1 MVLTHIFHL
10 SDLHIR
16 NGDNTYSRYEEYKE
30 VFKNTI
36 VSIKKQIEVLEL
48 PFDDFIIVITGDIFH
63 NKSVIG
69 NYGLIMY
76 RKFIQALSEVGRT
89 YIISGNHDYDQSD
102 INKPSLVYSTTFA
115 IPNVFVLNTTT
126 SFIIDDIGIS
136 FVSIDETLDNYRNS
150 GRLQDLPPFPS
161 ISGNVRYKLALFHGS
176 FAAAKLYNGKTV
188 EDTFNP
194 YPLEWVS
201 DFDYVLLGDIHK
213 RQVFSYKNKTICG
226 YAGSLIQQNFGEDI
240 VNHGYLIWDLYNKDI
255 KKINVYNDK
264 GFINIR
270 ESNEHSDNSD
280 NRDNSDNKDIMIRIN
295 GKYEKRLEDYIR
307 DNIDI
312 IPKNLDIK
320 RFSDINIF
328 NLKSI
333 LEKYNI
339 KYVIT
344 EKIDNF
350 NNFAHNQSRNI
361 SCTSDT
367 IDTDIYSSCNEEII
381 NNDVLINY
389 FKPLLKPENLSLLN
403 KIIKNKELLL
413 IDVENYPEEL
423 REECL
428 KINKELMAVINTCNI
443 TDDTTITPKSL
454 YKIRYLEWEGL
465 LCYENKNWLNM
476 TDLDSKIFM
485 VKGQNG
491 TGKSAIYDILL
502 LAIWGENTKKSPLT
516 SGVVNHNKSK
526 GYTIID
532 IDVFRDSGLPADGL
546 PAGAKDTYRIV
557 RNYTR
562 KNTGNKLLISN
573 TVIYKKLSSGTGGA
587 NGACGTGGECEA
599 IEIIKKDTACNNEIT
614 RLFGNMEDFLATSM
628 ITQNI
633 DCDILKMDFKSTLE
647 LIDKSFNIEY
657 IYNLYNVF
665 NKTINK
671 YKGLHKYIESKKDVY
686 EKLLLTS
693 NYTENHGEEIEQ
705 MREDL
710 ELLKNANSALLKEY
724 NNKNSILSNRNIE
737 LSTDACY
744 KYEGL
749 KSKINLEKL
758 VSQDMYD
765 IKVKRLAELEFILK
779 GKDIIELSK
788 ASRGAYCDNEDI
800 EDIEEIAKPCDIS
813 IINNER
819 KYLSEYFDIF
829 DDNNSKYNTCD
840 ENEVIE
846 SLENLK
852 NEYDSLEI
860 LAKSLIAEKPNKA
873 TKIDKPIKARKE
885 CLNNIKQLYG
895 SLEYMDEIIENI
907 GNFNINIHIKPGVIE
922 DLSLESYK
930 KCLEDRENLKNKIDD
945 YNNRL
950 KNNEALFDKCFKEQ
964 ENIQIVSAP
973 AREEINCENADEV
986 MGEIEKID
994 YSYIV
999 RFLKENEESVE
1010 EYNDIMRELREAE
1023 EDRLKYANELMLF
1036 ENNEEYHFN
1045 PSCEYC
1051 CKRSW
1056 VGRIKEL
1063 RIIIDR
1069 YDADIDKIKNKLDI
1083 NVNYEELIDKME
1095 TYKNTKERYATL
1107 QEWCEYFKYKEK
1119 RDKLTEKLNKL
1130 IENKK
1135 KYNRIISEG
1144 TKELENINKYVGSY
1158 YKKARELREH
1168 LANIVNYEKY
1178 RVWETKYSEN
1188 TSRMNEIDRNMKE
1201 YADIANYNKNIKPRI
1216 IAYRSLIDSYDKWK
1230 RYNDYINVIHSR
1242 EYLEIKEI
1250 QENYRNNE
1258 IYKSYSEVKP
1268 IIERVLELKEIINDS
1283 EKTII
1288 KQRDYITEKAAIF
1301 NYNSA
1306 NIKSLNELRD
1316 ILENINNM
1324 LTILDTII
1332 INFQDFRINL
1342 YDNVVLK
1349 KLLCNTNK
1357 MLKNICHSITKPF
1370 ELDYI
1375 TNVSRDMIHINWLIK
1390 NVNIGGSGGGGGS
1403 SGGDNNKQI
1412 ISINQASGFQQFVI
1426 SLALR
1431 LCLFGNNKAICKQL
1445 YIDEGFVS
1453 FDKYNL
1459 SIVPN
1464 FLKSLLAYFDTIVIV
1479 SHIDLIQDS
1488 IDDSECIAEINYNN
1502 KTSVSTLTY
1511 KTPVDIECSGTG
1523 KKKTITRR
1531 K

>member
-36 VSIKKQIEVLEL
+36 ASIKKQIEVLEL
-48 PFDDFIIVITGDIFH
+48 FFDNFIIVITGDIFH

-76 RKFIQALSEVGRT
+76 RKFIQALSDVGRT

-150 GRLQDLPPFPS
+150 GRLQDLPPFPT

-255 KKINVYNDK
+255 KKVNVYNDK

-270 ESNEHSDNSD
+270 ENDDSAANTA
-280 NRDNSDNKDIMIRIN
+280 NKDIMIRIN
-295 GKYEKRLEDYIR
+295 GKYERRLEDYIR

-320 RFSDINIF
+320 RFSNINIF

-344 EKIDNF
+344 EKIDNL
-350 NNFAHNQSRNI
+350 NNFAHNQSHNI
-361 SCTSDT
+361 SCTK
-367 IDTDIYSSCNEEII
+367 DTDISSSCYEEII
-381 NNDVLINY
+381 NNDALINY
-389 FKPLLKPENLSLLN
+389 FKPLLTSENLLLLN
-403 KIIKNKELLL
+403 NIIKNKELLL
-413 IDVENYPEEL
+413 IDVDNYPEEL

-502 LAIWGENTKKSPLT
+502 LAIWGENTKKNPLT

-532 IDVFRDSGLPADGL
+532 IDILRDSKSDASYASDSIEVI
-546 PAGAKDTYRIV
+546 DTYRIV

-562 KNTGNKLLISN
+562 KNAGNKLLVSN
-573 TVIYKKLSSGTGGA
+573 TIIYKKIAHTGKV
-587 NGACGTGGECEA
+587 
-599 IEIIKKDTACNNEIT
+599 EIIKKDTACNNEIAI
-614 RLFGNMEDFLATSM
+614 LFGSIEDFLATSM

-671 YKGLHKYIESKKDVY
+671 YKGLQKYIESKKDVY

-693 NYTENHGEEIEQ
+693 NYTENHEEEIEQ
-705 MREDL
+705 MKKDL
-710 ELLKNANSALLKEY
+710 EILKNSNSAFVEEY

-737 LSTDACY
+737 LSTNACY
-744 KYEGL
+744 KYEAL
-749 KSKINLEKL
+749 KNKINLEKL
-758 VSQDMYD
+758 VSQDIYY

-779 GKDIIELSK
+779 GKNIIELSK
-788 ASRGAYCDNEDI
+788 VSLEAYCDNKEII
-800 EDIEEIAKPCDIS
+800 EITKPCDIS
-813 IINNER
+813 IINNEH
-819 KYLSEYFDIF
+819 KYLNEYFDIF
-829 DDNNSKYNTCD
+829 DDNNSKYNTND
-840 ENEVIE
+840 ENDVIE
-846 SLENLK
+846 CLENLK
-852 NEYDSLEI
+852 NEYDDLEI

-885 CLNNIKQLYG
+885 CLNNIKKIFG
-895 SLEYMDEIIENI
+895 SLEYMDEIIETTGCLNLNI
-907 GNFNINIHIKPGVIE
+907 KSGAIE
-922 DLSLESYK
+922 DLSLECYN
-930 KCLEDRENLKNKIDD
+930 KCLEDKENIKNKVDD

-964 ENIQIVSAP
+964 ENIQNVSMPP
-973 AREEINCENADEV
+973 ASCEINCENADKV

-994 YSYIV
+994 YNYIDG
-999 RFLKENEESVE
+999 FLKENEESVE
-1010 EYNDIMRELREAE
+1010 KYKDIMKELRETE
-1023 EDRLKYANELMLF
+1023 EDRLKYAEELRLF

-1056 VGRIKEL
+1056 VSRIKEL

-1069 YDADIDKIKNKLDI
+1069 YDNDINKIKNKLNI

-1095 TYKNTKERYATL
+1095 TYKNMKDRYDIL

-1119 RDKLTEKLNKL
+1119 RDKLNEKLNKL

-1144 TKELENINKYVGSY
+1144 TKELENINKYVWSY
-1158 YKKARELREH
+1158 YKKAKELREH
-1168 LANIVNYEKY
+1168 LDNIINYEKY
-1178 RVWETKYSEN
+1178 RAWEIKYIEN
-1188 TSRMNEIDRNMKE
+1188 TNRMNDIDRNMKE

-1216 IAYRSLIDSYDKWK
+1216 IAYRSLVDSYNKWK
-1230 RYNDYINVIHSR
+1230 LYNDYINVIHSR

-1250 QENYRNNE
+1250 QENYINNE

-1316 ILENINNM
+1316 ILEKINNM

-1349 KLLCNTNK
+1349 KLLRNTNK

-1390 NVNIGGSGGGGGS
+1390 NVNIGCGGSGGGGGGGGG
-1403 SGGDNNKQI
+1403 GGDNNKQI

-1511 KTPVDIECSGTG
+1511 KTPVDIEYTGAG

>member
-36 VSIKKQIEVLEL
+36 ASIKKQIEVLEL
-48 PFDDFIIVITGDIFH
+48 FFDNFIIVITGDIFH

-76 RKFIQALSEVGRT
+76 RKFIQALSDVGRT

-150 GRLQDLPPFPS
+150 GRLQDLPPFPT

-255 KKINVYNDK
+255 KKVNVYNDK

-270 ESNEHSDNSD
+270 ENDDSAASAANTA
-280 NRDNSDNKDIMIRIN
+280 NKDIMIRIN
-295 GKYEKRLEDYIR
+295 GKYERRLEDYIR

-320 RFSDINIF
+320 RFSNINIF

-344 EKIDNF
+344 EKIDNL
-350 NNFAHNQSRNI
+350 NNFAHNQSHNI
-361 SCTSDT
+361 SCTK
-367 IDTDIYSSCNEEII
+367 DTDISSSCYEEII
-381 NNDVLINY
+381 NNDALINY
-389 FKPLLKPENLSLLN
+389 FKPLLTSENLLLLN
-403 KIIKNKELLL
+403 NIIKNKELLL
-413 IDVENYPEEL
+413 IDVDNYPEEL

-428 KINKELMAVINTCNI
+428 KINKELIAVINTCNI
-443 TDDTTITPKSL
+443 TDDTAITPKSL

-532 IDVFRDSGLPADGL
+532 IDILRDSKSDASD
-546 PAGAKDTYRIV
+546 ASDAIEVIDTYRIV

-562 KNTGNKLLISN
+562 KNAGNKLLVSN
-573 TVIYKKLSSGTGGA
+573 TIIYKKIAHTGKV
-587 NGACGTGGECEA
+587 
-599 IEIIKKDTACNNEIT
+599 EIIKKDTACNNEIAI
-614 RLFGNMEDFLATSM
+614 LFGSIEDFLATSM

-671 YKGLHKYIESKKDVY
+671 YKGLQKYIESKKDVY

-693 NYTENHGEEIEQ
+693 NYTENHEEKIEQ
-705 MREDL
+705 MKKDL
-710 ELLKNANSALLKEY
+710 EILKNSNSAFVEEY
-724 NNKNSILSNRNIE
+724 NYKNSILSNRNIE
-737 LSTDACY
+737 LSTNACY
-744 KYEGL
+744 KYEAL
-749 KSKINLEKL
+749 KNKINLEKL
-758 VSQDMYD
+758 VSQDIYD

-779 GKDIIELSK
+779 GKNIIELSK
-788 ASRGAYCDNEDI
+788 VSLEAYCDNKEII
-800 EDIEEIAKPCDIS
+800 EITKPCDIS
-813 IINNER
+813 IINNEH
-819 KYLSEYFDIF
+819 KYLNEYFDIF
-829 DDNNSKYNTCD
+829 DDNNSKYNTND
-840 ENEVIE
+840 ENDVIE
-846 SLENLK
+846 CLENLK
-852 NEYDSLEI
+852 NEYDDLEI

-885 CLNNIKQLYG
+885 CLNNIKKIFG
-895 SLEYMDEIIENI
+895 SLEYMDEIIETTGCLNLNI
-907 GNFNINIHIKPGVIE
+907 KSGAIE
-922 DLSLESYK
+922 DLSLECYN
-930 KCLEDRENLKNKIDD
+930 KCLEDKENIKNKVDD

-964 ENIQIVSAP
+964 ENIQNVSMPP
-973 AREEINCENADEV
+973 AMPATPAMSAMSAMPAMPATPASCEINCENADKV

-994 YSYIV
+994 YNYIDG
-999 RFLKENEESVE
+999 FLKENEESVE
-1010 EYNDIMRELREAE
+1010 KYKDIMKELRETE
-1023 EDRLKYANELMLF
+1023 EDRLKYAEELRLF

-1056 VGRIKEL
+1056 VSRIKEL

-1069 YDADIDKIKNKLDI
+1069 YDNDINKIKNKLNI

-1095 TYKNTKERYATL
+1095 TYKNMKDRYDIL

-1119 RDKLTEKLNKL
+1119 RDKLNEKLNKL

-1144 TKELENINKYVGSY
+1144 TKELENINKYVWSY
-1158 YKKARELREH
+1158 YKKAKELREH
-1168 LANIVNYEKY
+1168 LDNIINYEKY
-1178 RVWETKYSEN
+1178 RAWEIKYIEN
-1188 TSRMNEIDRNMKE
+1188 TNRMNDIDRNMKE

-1216 IAYRSLIDSYDKWK
+1216 IAYRSLVDSYNKWK
-1230 RYNDYINVIHSR
+1230 LYNDYINVIHSR

-1250 QENYRNNE
+1250 QENYINNE

-1288 KQRDYITEKAAIF
+1288 KQRDYITEKTAIF

-1324 LTILDTII
+1324 LTVLDTII

-1349 KLLCNTNK
+1349 KLLHNTNK

-1390 NVNIGGSGGGGGS
+1390 NVNIVGGGGS
-1403 SGGDNNKQI
+1403 VGDNNKQI

-1488 IDDSECIAEINYNN
+1488 IDDCDCIAEINYNN

-1511 KTPVDIECSGTG
+1511 KTPVDIEYSVVG
-1523 KKKTITRR
+1523 KRKTITRR

>member
-36 VSIKKQIEVLEL
+36 ASIKKQIEVLEL
-48 PFDDFIIVITGDIFH
+48 FFDNFIIVITGDIFH

-76 RKFIQALSEVGRT
+76 RKFIQALSDVGRT

-150 GRLQDLPPFPS
+150 GRLQDLPPFPT

-255 KKINVYNDK
+255 KKVNVYNDK

-270 ESNEHSDNSD
+270 ENDDSAANTA
-280 NRDNSDNKDIMIRIN
+280 NKDIMIRIN
-295 GKYEKRLEDYIR
+295 GKYERRLEDYIR

-320 RFSDINIF
+320 RFSNINIF

-344 EKIDNF
+344 EKIDNL
-350 NNFAHNQSRNI
+350 NNFAHNQSHNI
-361 SCTSDT
+361 SCTK
-367 IDTDIYSSCNEEII
+367 DTDISSSCYEEII
-381 NNDVLINY
+381 NNDALINY
-389 FKPLLKPENLSLLN
+389 FKPLLTSENLLLLN
-403 KIIKNKELLL
+403 NIIKNKELLL
-413 IDVENYPEEL
+413 IDVDNYPEEL

-428 KINKELMAVINTCNI
+428 KINKELIAVINTCNI
-443 TDDTTITPKSL
+443 TDDTAITPKSL

-532 IDVFRDSGLPADGL
+532 IDILRDSKSDASD
-546 PAGAKDTYRIV
+546 ASDAIEVIDTYRIV

-562 KNTGNKLLISN
+562 KNAGNKLLVSN
-573 TVIYKKLSSGTGGA
+573 TIIYKKIAHTGKV
-587 NGACGTGGECEA
+587 
-599 IEIIKKDTACNNEIT
+599 EIIKKDTACNNEIAI
-614 RLFGNMEDFLATSM
+614 LFGSIEDFLATSM

-671 YKGLHKYIESKKDVY
+671 YKGLQKYIESKRDVY

-693 NYTENHGEEIEQ
+693 NYTENHEEEIEQ
-705 MREDL
+705 MKKDL
-710 ELLKNANSALLKEY
+710 EILKNSNSVLVEEY

-737 LSTDACY
+737 LSTNACY
-744 KYEGL
+744 KYEAL
-749 KSKINLEKL
+749 KNKINLEKL
-758 VSQDMYD
+758 VSQDIYD

-779 GKDIIELSK
+779 GKNIIELSK
-788 ASRGAYCDNEDI
+788 VSHEAYCDNKEII
-800 EDIEEIAKPCDIS
+800 EITKPCDIS
-813 IINNER
+813 IINNEH
-819 KYLSEYFDIF
+819 KYLNEYFDIF
-829 DDNNSKYNTCD
+829 DDNNSKYNTND
-840 ENEVIE
+840 ENDVIE
-846 SLENLK
+846 CLENLK
-852 NEYDSLEI
+852 NEYDDLEI

-885 CLNNIKQLYG
+885 CLNNIKKIFG
-895 SLEYMDEIIENI
+895 SLEYMDEIIETTGCLNLNI
-907 GNFNINIHIKPGVIE
+907 KSGAIE
-922 DLSLESYK
+922 DLSLECYN
-930 KCLEDRENLKNKIDD
+930 KCLEDKENIKNKVDD

-964 ENIQIVSAP
+964 ENIQNVSMPP
-973 AREEINCENADEV
+973 ASCEINCENADKV

-994 YSYIV
+994 YNYIDG
-999 RFLKENEESVE
+999 FLKENEESVE
-1010 EYNDIMRELREAE
+1010 KYKDIMKELRETE
-1023 EDRLKYANELMLF
+1023 EDRLKYAEELRLF

-1056 VGRIKEL
+1056 VSRIKEL

-1069 YDADIDKIKNKLDI
+1069 YDNDINKIKNKLNI

-1095 TYKNTKERYATL
+1095 TYKNMKDRYDIL

-1119 RDKLTEKLNKL
+1119 RDKLNEKLNKL

-1144 TKELENINKYVGSY
+1144 TKDLENINKYVWSY
-1158 YKKARELREH
+1158 YKKAKELREH
-1168 LANIVNYEKY
+1168 LDNIINYEKY
-1178 RVWETKYSEN
+1178 RAWEIKYIEN
-1188 TSRMNEIDRNMKE
+1188 TNRMNEIDRNMKE

-1216 IAYRSLIDSYDKWK
+1216 IAYRSLVDSYNKWK
-1230 RYNDYINVIHSR
+1230 LYNDYINVIHSR

-1250 QENYRNNE
+1250 QENYINNE

-1288 KQRDYITEKAAIF
+1288 KQRDYITEKTAIF

-1324 LTILDTII
+1324 LTVLDTII

-1349 KLLCNTNK
+1349 KLLHNTNK

-1390 NVNIGGSGGGGGS
+1390 NVNIVGGGGS
-1403 SGGDNNKQI
+1403 VGDNNKQI

-1464 FLKSLLAYFDTIVIV
+1464 FLKSLLTYFDTIVIV

-1488 IDDSECIAEINYNN
+1488 IDDSDCIAEINYNK

-1511 KTPVDIECSGTG
+1511 KTPVDMEYSVVG
-1523 KKKTITRR
+1523 KRKTLTRR
-1531 K
+1531 KYL

>member
-16 NGDNTYSRYEEYKE
+16 NGDNIYSRYEEYKE

-48 PFDDFIIVITGDIFH
+48 LFDNFIIVITGDIFH

-240 VNHGYLIWDLYNKDI
+240 VNHGYLIWDLYSKDI

-270 ESNEHSDNSD
+270 EGDCGES
-280 NRDNSDNKDIMIRIN
+280 RDNNKDILIRIN

-320 RFSDINIF
+320 RFSNINIF

-350 NNFAHNQSRNI
+350 NNFAHNESLNTSGI
-361 SCTSDT
+361 SNTDT
-367 IDTDIYSSCNEEII
+367 YLSCNEEII

-389 FKPLLKPENLSLLN
+389 FKPLLTPENLSLLN
-403 KIIKNKELLL
+403 NIIKNKELLL
-413 IDVENYPEEL
+413 IDVDNYPEEL

-443 TDDTTITPKSL
+443 TDDITITPISL

-532 IDVFRDSGLPADGL
+532 IDVFRD
-546 PAGAKDTYRIV
+546 GAKDTYRIV

-562 KNTGNKLLISN
+562 KNAGNKLLISN
-573 TVIYKKLSSGTGGA
+573 TVIYKNISGIADGA
-587 NGACGTGGECEA
+587 SGASGA
-599 IEIIKKDTACNNEIT
+599 IEIIKKDTACNSEIT

-628 ITQNI
+628 ITQKI
-633 DCDILKMDFKSTLE
+633 DCDILKMDYKSTLE

-657 IYNLYNVF
+657 IYTLYNVF

-693 NYTENHGEEIEQ
+693 NYTENYGEEIEK

-710 ELLKNANSALLKEY
+710 EMLENANSALIEEY
-724 NNKNSILSNRNIE
+724 NNCNIILSNRNIE
-737 LSTDACY
+737 LSTNACE

-749 KSKINLEKL
+749 KNKINLEKL
-758 VSQDMYD
+758 VSQDIYD

-779 GKDIIELSK
+779 GKNIIELSK
-788 ASRGAYCDNEDI
+788 SPLCPDSPCGYDNE
-800 EDIEEIAKPCDIS
+800 EINKPCDIS
-813 IINNER
+813 IINNEC
-819 KYLSEYFDIF
+819 KYLKEYFDIF
-829 DDNNSKYNTCD
+829 DDNNSKYNTCP

-846 SLENLK
+846 CLENLK

-860 LAKSLIAEKPNKA
+860 LATSLIAEKPNKSN
-873 TKIDKPIKARKE
+873 KIDKPIKARKE

-907 GNFNINIHIKPGVIE
+907 GGFNSNIKANDIE

-930 KCLEDRENLKNKIDD
+930 KCLEDKENLKNKVDD

-964 ENIQIVSAP
+964 ENMHIVSMPLAP
-973 AREEINCENADEV
+973 QTPQTPQTPATGEINYENADEV
-986 MGEIEKID
+986 MGEIERTD
-994 YSYIV
+994 YNYIV
-999 RFLKENEESVE
+999 GFLKENEESVE
-1010 EYNDIMRELREAE
+1010 EYKEIMRELRETE
-1023 EDRLKYANELMLF
+1023 EDRLKYAEELMLF

-1056 VGRIKEL
+1056 VCRIKEL

-1069 YDADIDKIKNKLDI
+1069 YDEDIDKIKNKLNI

-1095 TYKNTKERYATL
+1095 TYKNMKNRYDIL
-1107 QEWCEYFKYKEK
+1107 QEWCEYFKYKE
-1119 RDKLTEKLNKL
+1119 RRNKLNEKLNKL

-1135 KYNRIISEG
+1135 KYNRVISEG
-1144 TKELENINKYVGSY
+1144 TKELENINKYAGSY

-1168 LANIVNYEKY
+1168 LDNIVNYEKY
-1178 RVWETKYSEN
+1178 QVWETKYKEN
-1188 TSRMNEIDRNMKE
+1188 TDKMNEIDKNMKE

-1216 IAYRSLIDSYDKWK
+1216 IAYRSLVERYNKWK
-1230 RYNDYINVIHSR
+1230 IYNDYINVIHSR

-1258 IYKSYSEVKP
+1258 IYKGYKDVKP
-1268 IIERVLELKEIINDS
+1268 IIERVLELKEIIKDG

-1288 KQRDYITEKAAIF
+1288 KQRDYITEKTAIF
-1301 NYNSA
+1301 NYNST
-1306 NIKSLNELRD
+1306 NIKSLGELRD
-1316 ILENINNM
+1316 ILDKINNM

-1342 YDNVVLK
+1342 YDNIVLK
-1349 KLLCNTNK
+1349 KLLGNTNK

-1390 NVNIGGSGGGGGS
+1390 NVNIGGVSGGG
-1403 SGGDNNKQI
+1403 DNKQI

-1511 KTPVDIECSGTG
+1511 KTPVDIECTGAG
-1523 KKKTITRR
+1523 KKKAIAKR

>member
-48 PFDDFIIVITGDIFH
+48 SFDNFIIVITGDIFH

-150 GRLQDLPPFPS
+150 GRLQDLPPFPT

-255 KKINVYNDK
+255 KKVNVYNDK

-270 ESNEHSDNSD
+270 ENDDSAANTA
-280 NRDNSDNKDIMIRIN
+280 NKDIMIRIN
-295 GKYEKRLEDYIR
+295 GKYERRLEDYIR

-320 RFSDINIF
+320 RFSNINIF

-344 EKIDNF
+344 EKIDNL
-350 NNFAHNQSRNI
+350 NNFAHNQSHNI
-361 SCTSDT
+361 SCTK
-367 IDTDIYSSCNEEII
+367 DTDISSSCYEEII
-381 NNDVLINY
+381 NNDALINY
-389 FKPLLKPENLSLLN
+389 FKPLLTSENLLLLN
-403 KIIKNKELLL
+403 NIIKNKELLL
-413 IDVENYPEEL
+413 IDVDNYPEEL

-428 KINKELMAVINTCNI
+428 KINKELIAVINTCNI
-443 TDDTTITPKSL
+443 TDDTAITPKSL

-532 IDVFRDSGLPADGL
+532 IDILRDSKSDASYASD
-546 PAGAKDTYRIV
+546 AIEVIDTYRIV

-562 KNTGNKLLISN
+562 KNAGNKLLVSN
-573 TVIYKKLSSGTGGA
+573 TIIYKKIAHTGKV
-587 NGACGTGGECEA
+587 
-599 IEIIKKDTACNNEIT
+599 EIIKKDTACNNEIAI
-614 RLFGNMEDFLATSM
+614 LFGSIEDFLATSM

-671 YKGLHKYIESKKDVY
+671 YKGLQKYIESKKDVY

-693 NYTENHGEEIEQ
+693 NYTENHEEEIEQ
-705 MREDL
+705 MKKDL
-710 ELLKNANSALLKEY
+710 EILKNSNSAFVEEY

-737 LSTDACY
+737 LSTNACY
-744 KYEGL
+744 KYEAL
-749 KSKINLEKL
+749 KNKINLEKL
-758 VSQDMYD
+758 VSQDIYY

-779 GKDIIELSK
+779 GKNIIELSK
-788 ASRGAYCDNEDI
+788 VSLEAYCDNKEII
-800 EDIEEIAKPCDIS
+800 EITKPCDIS
-813 IINNER
+813 IINNEH
-819 KYLSEYFDIF
+819 KYLNEYFDIF
-829 DDNNSKYNTCD
+829 DDNNSKYNTND
-840 ENEVIE
+840 ENDVIE
-846 SLENLK
+846 CLENLK
-852 NEYDSLEI
+852 NEYDDLEI

-885 CLNNIKQLYG
+885 CLNNIKKIFG
-895 SLEYMDEIIENI
+895 SLEYMDEIIETTGCLNLNI
-907 GNFNINIHIKPGVIE
+907 KSGAIE
-922 DLSLESYK
+922 DLSLECYN
-930 KCLEDRENLKNKIDD
+930 KCLEDKENIKNKVDD

-964 ENIQIVSAP
+964 ENIQNVSMPP
-973 AREEINCENADEV
+973 ASCEINCENADKV

-994 YSYIV
+994 YNYIDG
-999 RFLKENEESVE
+999 FLKENEESVE
-1010 EYNDIMRELREAE
+1010 KYKDIMKELRETE
-1023 EDRLKYANELMLF
+1023 EDRLKYAEELRLF

-1056 VGRIKEL
+1056 VSRIKEL

-1069 YDADIDKIKNKLDI
+1069 YDNDINKIKNKLNI

-1095 TYKNTKERYATL
+1095 TYKNMKDRYDIL

-1119 RDKLTEKLNKL
+1119 RDKLNEKLNKL

-1144 TKELENINKYVGSY
+1144 TKELENINKYVWSY
-1158 YKKARELREH
+1158 YKKAKELREH
-1168 LANIVNYEKY
+1168 LDNIINYEKY
-1178 RVWETKYSEN
+1178 RAWEIKYIEN
-1188 TSRMNEIDRNMKE
+1188 TNRMNDIDRNMKE

-1216 IAYRSLIDSYDKWK
+1216 IAYRSLVDSYNKWK
-1230 RYNDYINVIHSR
+1230 LYNDYINVIHSR

-1250 QENYRNNE
+1250 QENYINNE

-1288 KQRDYITEKAAIF
+1288 KQRDYITEKTAIF

-1324 LTILDTII
+1324 LTVLDTII

-1349 KLLCNTNK
+1349 KLLHNTNK

-1390 NVNIGGSGGGGGS
+1390 NVNIVGGGGS
-1403 SGGDNNKQI
+1403 VGDNNKQI

-1488 IDDSECIAEINYNN
+1488 IDDCDCIAEINYNN

-1511 KTPVDIECSGTG
+1511 KTPVDIEYSVVG
-1523 KKKTITRR
+1523 KRKTITRR

>member
-36 VSIKKQIEVLEL
+36 VSIKKQIENLEL
-48 PFDDFIIVITGDIFH
+48 PFNNFIIVITGDIFH

-76 RKFIQALSEVGRT
+76 RKFMQALSEIGRT

-115 IPNVFVLNTTT
+115 IPNVFVLNTTS
-126 SFIIDDIGIS
+126 SFVIDDIGIS

-240 VNHGYLIWDLYNKDI
+240 VNHGYLIWDLYNKDV
-255 KKINVYNDK
+255 KKVNVYNDK

-270 ESNEHSDNSD
+270 ESDSSSNSS
-280 NRDNSDNKDIMIRIN
+280 RKDILIRIN
-295 GKYEKRLEDYIR
+295 GKYEKLLEDYIK
-307 DNIDI
+307 DNIDVF
-312 IPKNLDIK
+312 PKCLDIK
-320 RFSDINIF
+320 RFSNINIF
-328 NLKSI
+328 NLKGI

-350 NNFAHNQSRNI
+350 NNFITNNEEKNQQ
-361 SCTSDT
+361 
-367 IDTDIYSSCNEEII
+367 DTDIAEISSTCNEEII
-381 NNDVLINY
+381 NNEALINY
-389 FKPLLKPENLSLLN
+389 FKPLLTPENLLLLN

-413 IDVENYPEEL
+413 IDVENYPDEL

-443 TDDTTITPKSL
+443 TDDTTIIPKSL

-465 LCYENKNWLNM
+465 LCYENKSWLNM
-476 TDLDSKIFM
+476 TELDSKIFM

-532 IDVFRDSGLPADGL
+532 IDVLRDSASTYADGE
-546 PAGAKDTYRIV
+546 AKHTYRII

-562 KNTGNKLLISN
+562 KNVGNKLLVGN
-573 TVIYKKLSSGTGGA
+573 TIIYKKLD
-587 NGACGTGGECEA
+587 GEDM
-599 IEIIKKDTACNNEIT
+599 EIIKKDTACNAEIAM
-614 RLFGNMEDFLATSM
+614 LFGNMEDFLATSM

-693 NYTENHGEEIEQ
+693 NYTETHEEDIEK
-705 MREDL
+705 MREEL
-710 ELLKNANSALLKEY
+710 ELLKNANSLLIEEY
-724 NNKNSILSNRNIE
+724 NSCSIVLSNKNIE
-737 LSTDACY
+737 LSTDACE
-744 KYEGL
+744 KYEDL
-749 KSKINLEKL
+749 KNKINLKKL
-758 VSQDMYD
+758 VSQDIYD
-765 IKVKRLAELEFILK
+765 ININRLAELEFILK
-779 GKDIIELSK
+779 GKNIVELSK
-788 ASRGAYCDNEDI
+788 ASLDSSVGTCI
-800 EDIEEIAKPCDIS
+800 SCTEEITKPCDIS
-813 IINNER
+813 MIKNEN
-819 KYLSEYFDIF
+819 KYLKEYFDIY
-829 DDNNSKYNTCD
+829 DDNNSKYNTYE
-840 ENEVIE
+840 ENDIIE

-852 NEYDSLEI
+852 DEYDGLEI
-860 LAKSLIAEKPNKA
+860 LAKSLIAEKPNKVN
-873 TKIDKPIKARKE
+873 KIDKPIKARKE
-885 CLNNIKQLYG
+885 CLNNIKQLFG
-895 SLEYMDEIIENI
+895 SLECMNEIIENI
-907 GNFNINIHIKPGVIE
+907 ESLNIKRDSRSTDSVLE
-922 DLSLESYK
+922 DLSFESYK
-930 KCLEDRENLKNKIDD
+930 KCIEDTENLKNKIDD

-950 KNNEALFDKCFKEQ
+950 KNNEGLFDKYFKEQ
-964 ENIQIVSAP
+964 ENINIVVAP
-973 AREEINCENADEV
+973 AAPAAVAVAEKLGWKNSCTNAEEV
-986 MGEIEKID
+986 MREIEMID
-994 YSYIV
+994 YNYIV
-999 RFLKENEESVE
+999 GFLKDNEECVK
-1010 EYNDIMRELREAE
+1010 EYSEIMRELREAE
-1023 EDRLKYANELMLF
+1023 EDRLKYADELMLF

-1045 PSCEYC
+1045 PSCQYC

-1069 YDADIDKIKNKLDI
+1069 YDADISKIRNKLDI
-1083 NVNYEELIDKME
+1083 NIDYEELIDTME
-1095 TYKNTKERYATL
+1095 TYKNTKDRYDIL
-1107 QEWCEYFKYKEK
+1107 QEWYEYFKYKELHN
-1119 RDKLTEKLNKL
+1119 KLNEKLNKL

-1135 KYNRIISEG
+1135 KYNKIISDA
-1144 TKELENINKYVGSY
+1144 TKELENINKYVGRY
-1158 YKKARELREH
+1158 CKKARELREH
-1168 LANIVNYEKY
+1168 LDNIVNYEKY
-1178 RVWETKYSEN
+1178 RVWETQYNEN
-1188 TSRMNEIDRNMKE
+1188 TNKMNEINNNIKE
-1201 YADIANYNKNIKPRI
+1201 YTEIANYNKNIKQRI
-1216 IAYRSLIDSYDKWK
+1216 IAHRSLAE
-1230 RYNDYINVIHSR
+1230 RYNKWERYNNYINIIHSR

-1258 IYKSYSEVKP
+1258 IYMGYKEVKP
-1268 IIERVLELKEIINDS
+1268 IIERVLELKEIIKESD
-1283 EKTII
+1283 KTII
-1288 KQRDYITEKAAIF
+1288 KQRDYITEKVAIF
-1301 NYNSA
+1301 NYNKA
-1306 NIKSLNELRD
+1306 NIKSLGELRD
-1316 ILENINNM
+1316 ILDKINNM
-1324 LTILDTII
+1324 LIIFETII
-1332 INFQDFRINL
+1332 VNFQDFRINL
-1342 YDNVVLK
+1342 YDNIVLK
-1349 KLLCNTNK
+1349 KLLCNTNN

-1390 NVNIGGSGGGGGS
+1390 NVNIDSSGSGSGS
-1403 SGGDNNKQI
+1403 SRDNKQI

-1511 KTPVDIECSGTG
+1511 STPIDIECSYVG
-1523 KKKTITRR
+1523 KR
-1531 K
+1531 KAVAKRK

>member
-36 VSIKKQIEVLEL
+36 ASIKKQIEVLEL
-48 PFDDFIIVITGDIFH
+48 FFDNFIIVITGDIFH

-76 RKFIQALSEVGRT
+76 RKFIQALSDVGRT

-150 GRLQDLPPFPS
+150 GRLQDLPPFPT

-255 KKINVYNDK
+255 KKVNVYNDK

-270 ESNEHSDNSD
+270 ENDDSAANTA
-280 NRDNSDNKDIMIRIN
+280 NKDIMIRIN
-295 GKYEKRLEDYIR
+295 GKYERRLEDYIR

-320 RFSDINIF
+320 RFSNINIF

-344 EKIDNF
+344 EKIDNL
-350 NNFAHNQSRNI
+350 NNFAHNQSHNI
-361 SCTSDT
+361 SCTK
-367 IDTDIYSSCNEEII
+367 DTDISSSCYEEII
-381 NNDVLINY
+381 NNDALINY
-389 FKPLLKPENLSLLN
+389 FKPLLTSENLLLLN
-403 KIIKNKELLL
+403 NIIKNKELLL
-413 IDVENYPEEL
+413 IDVDNYPEEL

-428 KINKELMAVINTCNI
+428 KINKELIAVINTCNI
-443 TDDTTITPKSL
+443 TDDTAITPKSL

-532 IDVFRDSGLPADGL
+532 IDILRDSKSDASD
-546 PAGAKDTYRIV
+546 ASDAIEVIDTYRIV

-562 KNTGNKLLISN
+562 KNAGNKLLVSN
-573 TVIYKKLSSGTGGA
+573 TIIYKKIAHTGKV
-587 NGACGTGGECEA
+587 
-599 IEIIKKDTACNNEIT
+599 EIIKKDTACNNEIAI
-614 RLFGNMEDFLATSM
+614 LFGSIEDFLATSM

-671 YKGLHKYIESKKDVY
+671 YKGLQKYIESKKDVY

-693 NYTENHGEEIEQ
+693 NYTENHEEEIEQ
-705 MREDL
+705 MKKDL
-710 ELLKNANSALLKEY
+710 EILKNSNSAFVEEY
-724 NNKNSILSNRNIE
+724 NYKNSILSNRNIE
-737 LSTDACY
+737 LSTNACY
-744 KYEGL
+744 KYEAL
-749 KSKINLEKL
+749 KNKINLEKL
-758 VSQDMYD
+758 VSQDIYD

-779 GKDIIELSK
+779 GKNIIELSK
-788 ASRGAYCDNEDI
+788 VSHEAYCDNKEII
-800 EDIEEIAKPCDIS
+800 EITKPCDIS
-813 IINNER
+813 IINNEH
-819 KYLSEYFDIF
+819 KYLNEYFDIF
-829 DDNNSKYNTCD
+829 DDNNSKYNTND
-840 ENEVIE
+840 ENDVIE
-846 SLENLK
+846 CLENLK
-852 NEYDSLEI
+852 NEYDDLEI

-885 CLNNIKQLYG
+885 CLNNIKKIFG
-895 SLEYMDEIIENI
+895 SLEYMDEIIETTGCLNLNI
-907 GNFNINIHIKPGVIE
+907 KSGAIE
-922 DLSLESYK
+922 DLSLECYN
-930 KCLEDRENLKNKIDD
+930 KCLEDKENIKNKVDD

-964 ENIQIVSAP
+964 ENIQNVSMPP
-973 AREEINCENADEV
+973 ASCEINCENADKV

-994 YSYIV
+994 YNYIDG
-999 RFLKENEESVE
+999 FLKENEESVE
-1010 EYNDIMRELREAE
+1010 KYKDIMKELRETE
-1023 EDRLKYANELMLF
+1023 EDRLKYAEELRLF

-1056 VGRIKEL
+1056 VSRIKEL

-1069 YDADIDKIKNKLDI
+1069 YDNDINKIKNKLNI

-1095 TYKNTKERYATL
+1095 TYKNMKDRYDIL
-1107 QEWCEYFKYKEK
+1107 QEWCEYFKYKDT
-1119 RDKLTEKLNKL
+1119 RDKLNEKLNKL
-1130 IENKK
+1130 MENKK

-1144 TKELENINKYVGSY
+1144 TKELENINKYVWSY
-1158 YKKARELREH
+1158 YKKAKELREH
-1168 LANIVNYEKY
+1168 LDNIINYEKY
-1178 RVWETKYSEN
+1178 RAWEIKYIEN
-1188 TSRMNEIDRNMKE
+1188 TNRMNDIDRNMKE

-1216 IAYRSLIDSYDKWK
+1216 IAYRSLVDSYNKWK
-1230 RYNDYINVIHSR
+1230 LYNDYINVIHSR

-1250 QENYRNNE
+1250 QENYINNE

-1288 KQRDYITEKAAIF
+1288 KQRDYITEKTAIF

-1324 LTILDTII
+1324 LTVLDTII

-1349 KLLCNTNK
+1349 KLLHNTNK

-1390 NVNIGGSGGGGGS
+1390 NVNIVGGGGS
-1403 SGGDNNKQI
+1403 VGDNNKQI

-1488 IDDSECIAEINYNN
+1488 IDDCDCIAEINYNN

-1511 KTPVDIECSGTG
+1511 KTPVDIEYSVVG
-1523 KKKTITRR
+1523 KRKTITRR

>member
-48 PFDDFIIVITGDIFH
+48 PFDNFIIVITGDIFH

-69 NYGLIMY
+69 NYGLVMY

-150 GRLQDLPPFPS
+150 GRLQDLPPFPT

-255 KKINVYNDK
+255 KKVNVYNDK
-264 GFINIR
+264 GFINIK
-270 ESNEHSDNSD
+270 ESDDNAA
-280 NRDNSDNKDIMIRIN
+280 NTANKDIMIRIN
-295 GKYEKRLEDYIR
+295 GKYERRLEDYIR

-320 RFSDINIF
+320 RFSNINIF

-344 EKIDNF
+344 EKIDNL
-350 NNFAHNQSRNI
+350 NNFAHNQSHNI
-361 SCTSDT
+361 SCTK
-367 IDTDIYSSCNEEII
+367 DTDISSSCYEEII
-381 NNDVLINY
+381 NNDALINY
-389 FKPLLKPENLSLLN
+389 FKPLLTSENLLLLN
-403 KIIKNKELLL
+403 NIIKNKELLL
-413 IDVENYPEEL
+413 IDAGNYPEEL

-443 TDDTTITPKSL
+443 TDDTTITPKSF
-454 YKIRYLEWEGL
+454 YKIKYLEWEGL

-476 TDLDSKIFM
+476 TDLDNKIFM

-502 LAIWGENTKKSPLT
+502 LAIWGENTKKNPLT

-532 IDVFRDSGLPADGL
+532 IDVLRDSKSDTSNSTEVI
-546 PAGAKDTYRIV
+546 DTYRIV

-562 KNTGNKLLISN
+562 KNSGNKLLVSN
-573 TVIYKKLSSGTGGA
+573 TIIYKKIAHSE
-587 NGACGTGGECEA
+587 NV
-599 IEIIKKDTACNNEIT
+599 EIIKKDTACNNEIA

-671 YKGLHKYIESKKDVY
+671 YKGLQKYIESKKDVY

-693 NYTENHGEEIEQ
+693 NYTENHREEIEQ
-705 MREDL
+705 MKEDL
-710 ELLKNANSALLKEY
+710 EMLKKSNSAFVEEY
-724 NNKNSILSNRNIE
+724 NNINSILSNRNIE
-737 LSTDACY
+737 LNADACY
-744 KYEGL
+744 KYEAL
-749 KSKINLEKL
+749 KNKINLEKL
-758 VSQDMYD
+758 VSQDIYD
-765 IKVKRLAELEFILK
+765 INVKRLAELEFILK

-788 ASRGAYCDNEDI
+788 VSLEAYSDNEEII
-800 EDIEEIAKPCDIS
+800 EITKPCDIS
-813 IINNER
+813 IINNEH
-819 KYLSEYFDIF
+819 KYLNEYFDIF
-829 DDNNSKYNTCD
+829 DDNNHKYNTCD
-840 ENEVIE
+840 ENDVIE
-846 SLENLK
+846 CLENLN
-852 NEYDSLEI
+852 NEYDDLAI
-860 LAKSLIAEKPNKA
+860 LAKSLISEKPNKA
-873 TKIDKPIKARKE
+873 IKIDKPIKARKE
-885 CLNNIKQLYG
+885 CLNNIKKIFG
-895 SLEYMDEIIENI
+895 SLEYMDEIIETTGGLNLNI
-907 GNFNINIHIKPGVIE
+907 KSDMID
-922 DLSLESYK
+922 DLSLECYK
-930 KCLEDRENLKNKIDD
+930 KCLEDKENLKNKVDD

-964 ENIQIVSAP
+964 ENIQNVSMP
-973 AREEINCENADEV
+973 AMLATPESGEINYENADEV

-994 YSYIV
+994 YNYILG
-999 RFLKENEESVE
+999 FLKENEESVE
-1010 EYNDIMRELREAE
+1010 KYKDIMKELRETE
-1023 EDRLKYANELMLF
+1023 EDRLKYAEELRLF

-1063 RIIIDR
+1063 RIIIDK
-1069 YDADIDKIKNKLDI
+1069 YDEDINKIKNKLDI

-1095 TYKNTKERYATL
+1095 TYKNMKDRYDIL
-1107 QEWCEYFKYKEK
+1107 QEWCEYFKYKDT
-1119 RDKLTEKLNKL
+1119 RDKLNEKLNKL
-1130 IENKK
+1130 MENKK

-1144 TKELENINKYVGSY
+1144 TKELENINKYAWSY
-1158 YKKARELREH
+1158 YKKATELKEH
-1168 LANIVNYEKY
+1168 LNNIVNYEKY
-1178 RVWETKYSEN
+1178 REWETKYIDN
-1188 TSRMNEIDRNMKE
+1188 TSKMNEIDRNMKE
-1201 YADIANYNKNIKPRI
+1201 YANIANYNKNIKPRI
-1216 IAYRSLIDSYDKWK
+1216 IAYRSLLDSYNKWK
-1230 RYNDYINVIHSR
+1230 LYNDYINVIHSQ

-1268 IIERVLELKEIINDS
+1268 IIARVSELKEIINDS
-1283 EKTII
+1283 EKIII
-1288 KQRDYITEKAAIF
+1288 KKRDYITEKAAIF

-1306 NIKSLNELRD
+1306 NIKSLNELRN

-1324 LTILDTII
+1324 LTVLDTII

-1349 KLLCNTNK
+1349 KLLRNTNK

-1375 TNVSRDMIHINWLIK
+1375 TNVSRDIIHINWLIK
-1390 NVNIGGSGGGGGS
+1390 NVNIVGGGSGGG
-1403 SGGDNNKQI
+1403 GGDNNKQI

-1464 FLKSLLAYFDTIVIV
+1464 FLKSLLTYFDTIVIV

-1488 IDDSECIAEINYNN
+1488 IDDSDCIAEINYNN

-1511 KTPVDIECSGTG
+1511 KTPVDIEYSVVG
-1523 KKKTITRR
+1523 KRKTLTRR
-1531 K
+1531 KYL

>member
-48 PFDDFIIVITGDIFH
+48 SFDNFIIVITGDIFH

-126 SFIIDDIGIS
+126 SFVIDDIGIS

-240 VNHGYLIWDLYNKDI
+240 VNHGYLIWDLYSKDI

-270 ESNEHSDNSD
+270 EGESSDSGE
-280 NRDNSDNKDIMIRIN
+280 SKSKDILIRIN

-312 IPKNLDIK
+312 FPKNLDIK
-320 RFSDINIF
+320 RFSNINIF

-333 LEKYNI
+333 LEKHNI

-350 NNFAHNQSRNI
+350 NNFAHNESRNTSGI
-361 SCTSDT
+361 SSISDA
-367 IDTDIYSSCNEEII
+367 DIYSSCNEEII
-381 NNDVLINY
+381 NNDALINY
-389 FKPLLKPENLSLLN
+389 FKPLLTPENLLLLN

-413 IDVENYPEEL
+413 IDVDNYPEEL

-443 TDDTTITPKSL
+443 TDDTAITPISL

-476 TDLDSKIFM
+476 TELDSKIFM
-485 VKGQNG
+485 VRGQNG

-502 LAIWGENTKKSPLT
+502 LAIWGENTKKSSIT

-532 IDVFRDSGLPADGL
+532 IDVFRD
-546 PAGAKDTYRIV
+546 GAKDTYRIV

-562 KNTGNKLLISN
+562 KNAGNKLLVSN
-573 TVIYKKLSSGTGGA
+573 TVIYKNISGIASGA
-587 NGACGTGGECEA
+587 DGADGASGA
-599 IEIIKKDTACNNEIT
+599 IEIIKKDTACNSEIA

-633 DCDILKMDFKSTLE
+633 DCDILKMDYKSTLE

-657 IYNLYNVF
+657 IYTLYNVF

-693 NYTENHGEEIEQ
+693 NYSENYGEEIEK
-705 MREDL
+705 MRKDL
-710 ELLKNANSALLKEY
+710 EMLENANSALLEEY
-724 NNKNSILSNRNIE
+724 NNCNIILSNRNIE
-737 LSTDACY
+737 LSTNACY

-749 KSKINLEKL
+749 KSKINLETL
-758 VSQDMYD
+758 VSQDIYD

-788 ASRGAYCDNEDI
+788 SPLCPDSPCGYDNE
-800 EDIEEIAKPCDIS
+800 EITKPCDIS

-819 KYLSEYFDIF
+819 KYLKEYFDIY

-846 SLENLK
+846 CLENLK
-852 NEYDSLEI
+852 NEYEDLEI

-873 TKIDKPIKARKE
+873 NKIDKPIKARKE

-907 GNFNINIHIKPGVIE
+907 GSFNLNINIKTGVIE

-930 KCLEDRENLKNKIDD
+930 KCLEDRENLKNKVDD

-964 ENIQIVSAP
+964 ENIKIIGMP
-973 AREEINCENADEV
+973 ATPATPAVLGGENNYENADEV
-986 MGEIEKID
+986 MGEIERID

-999 RFLKENEESVE
+999 GFLKENEECAE
-1010 EYNDIMRELREAE
+1010 GYKEIMRELRETE
-1023 EDRLKYANELMLF
+1023 EDRLKYAEELMLF

-1056 VGRIKEL
+1056 VCRIKEL

-1069 YDADIDKIKNKLDI
+1069 YDEDIDKIKNKLNI

-1095 TYKNTKERYATL
+1095 TYKSTKDRYDIL
-1107 QEWCEYFKYKEK
+1107 QEWCEYFKYKER
-1119 RDKLTEKLNKL
+1119 RDKLNEKLNKL

-1135 KYNRIISEG
+1135 KYNRVISEG
-1144 TKELENINKYVGSY
+1144 TKELENINKYAGSY

-1168 LANIVNYEKY
+1168 LDNIVNYEKY

-1188 TSRMNEIDRNMKE
+1188 TNKMNEIDRDMKE

-1216 IAYRSLIDSYDKWK
+1216 KAYRSLVE
-1230 RYNDYINVIHSR
+1230 RYNKWDRYNNYINVIHSQ

-1258 IYKSYSEVKP
+1258 IYKGYKEVRP
-1268 IIERVLELKEIINDS
+1268 IIERVLELKEIIKDG

-1288 KQRDYITEKAAIF
+1288 KQRDLMTEKAAIF

-1306 NIKSLNELRD
+1306 NIKSLGELRD
-1316 ILENINNM
+1316 ILDKINNM

-1342 YDNVVLK
+1342 YDNIVLK
-1349 KLLCNTNK
+1349 KLLRNTNK

-1390 NVNIGGSGGGGGS
+1390 NVNIGNCV
-1403 SGGDNNKQI
+1403 SGGDNKQI

-1479 SHIDLIQDS
+1479 SHIDLIQES

-1511 KTPVDIECSGTG
+1511 KTLIDIECTGAG
-1523 KKKTITRR
+1523 KKKTIIRR

>member
-36 VSIKKQIEVLEL
+36 VSIKNQIEVLEL
-48 PFDDFIIVITGDIFH
+48 PFDNFIIVITGDIFH

-270 ESNEHSDNSD
+270 ESDD
-280 NRDNSDNKDIMIRIN
+280 NRDNKDIMIRIN

-320 RFSDINIF
+320 RFSNINIF

-350 NNFAHNQSRNI
+350 NNFAHNESRN
-361 SCTSDT
+361 SSDT
-367 IDTDIYSSCNEEII
+367 SGTSGTIDADIYSSCNEEII
-381 NNDVLINY
+381 NNDALINY
-389 FKPLLKPENLSLLN
+389 FKPLLTPDNLSLLN
-403 KIIKNKELLL
+403 KIINDKELLL
-413 IDVENYPEEL
+413 IDVDNYPEEL

-428 KINKELMAVINTCNI
+428 KINKEIMAVINTCNI
-443 TDDTTITPKSL
+443 TDDTAITPKSL

-532 IDVFRDSGLPADGL
+532 IDVFRDSDEAN
-546 PAGAKDTYRIV
+546 DTYRIV

-562 KNTGNKLLISN
+562 KNAGNKLLVSN
-573 TVIYKKLSSGTGGA
+573 TVIYKKLSGGTSGA
-587 NGACGTGGECEA
+587 GGECEA

-693 NYTENHGEEIEQ
+693 NYTENHGEEIER

-710 ELLKNANSALLKEY
+710 ELLKNANSALQEEY
-724 NNKNSILSNRNIE
+724 NSKNSILSNRNIE

-758 VSQDMYD
+758 VSQNIYD

-788 ASRGAYCDNEDI
+788 ASRGAYSDNEEI
-800 EDIEEIAKPCDIS
+800 MEIIEIAKPCDIS

-819 KYLSEYFDIF
+819 KYLKEYFDIF

-846 SLENLK
+846 SIENLK
-852 NEYDSLEI
+852 NEYGSLEI
-860 LAKSLIAEKPNKA
+860 MAKSLISEKPNKVS
-873 TKIDKPIKARKE
+873 KIDKPIKARKE

-895 SLEYMDEIIENI
+895 GLEYMDEIIENI
-907 GNFNINIHIKPGVIE
+907 QGFNLNIKPCAIE

-950 KNNEALFDKCFKEQ
+950 KNNEALFDRCFKEQ
-964 ENIQIVSAP
+964 ENIQIVPAP
-973 AREEINCENADEV
+973 VTPASCEINCENADEV

-994 YSYIV
+994 YGYIDG
-999 RFLKENEESVE
+999 FLKENEESVE
-1010 EYNDIMRELREAE
+1010 EYKDIMRELREAE
-1023 EDRLKYANELMLF
+1023 EDRLKYAHELMLF

-1056 VGRIKEL
+1056 VCRIKEL

-1069 YDADIDKIKNKLDI
+1069 YDGDIDKIKNKLDI
-1083 NVNYEELIDKME
+1083 NINYEELIDKME
-1095 TYKNTKERYATL
+1095 TYKNTKDRYAIL
-1107 QEWCEYFKYKEK
+1107 QEWLEYFKYKEK
-1119 RDKLTEKLNKL
+1119 RDKQTEKLNKL
-1130 IENKK
+1130 MENKK

-1144 TKELENINKYVGSY
+1144 TKELENIDKYAGSY

-1168 LANIVNYEKY
+1168 LDNIVNYEKY
-1178 RVWETKYSEN
+1178 RAWEIKYSEN
-1188 TSRMNEIDRNMKE
+1188 TNRMNEIDRNMKE

-1216 IAYRSLIDSYDKWK
+1216 IAYRSLVDSYNKWEL
-1230 RYNDYINVIHSR
+1230 YNDYINVIHSR

-1250 QENYRNNE
+1250 QDNYRNNE

-1283 EKTII
+1283 EKIII
-1288 KQRDYITEKAAIF
+1288 KKRDYITEKTAIF

-1324 LTILDTII
+1324 LTVLDTII

-1349 KLLCNTNK
+1349 KLLHNTNK

-1390 NVNIGGSGGGGGS
+1390 NVNIVGGGGS
-1403 SGGDNNKQI
+1403 VGDNNKQI

-1488 IDDSECIAEINYNN
+1488 IDDCDCIAEINYNN

-1511 KTPVDIECSGTG
+1511 KTPVDIEYSVVG
-1523 KKKTITRR
+1523 KRKTITRR

>member
-1 MVLTHIFHL
+1 MVVLTHIFHL

-36 VSIKKQIEVLEL
+36 VSIKKQIENLEL
-48 PFDDFIIVITGDIFH
+48 SYDNFIIVITGDIFH

-76 RKFIQALSEVGRT
+76 RKFIQALSEIGRT

-126 SFIIDDIGIS
+126 SFVIDDIGIS

-150 GRLQDLPPFPS
+150 GRLQDLPQFPS

-255 KKINVYNDK
+255 KKVNVYNDK

-270 ESNEHSDNSD
+270 ESESGDSGE
-280 NRDNSDNKDIMIRIN
+280 SGGCGKDILIRIN
-295 GKYEKRLEDYIR
+295 GKYEKRLEDYIK

-312 IPKNLDIK
+312 FPKNLDIK
-320 RFSDINIF
+320 RFSNINIF
-328 NLKSI
+328 NLKGI

-339 KYVIT
+339 KYAIT
-344 EKIDNF
+344 ERIDNF
-350 NNFAHNQSRNI
+350 NNFITNKGGEKGDKGDNKEQ
-361 SCTSDT
+361 
-367 IDTDIYSSCNEEII
+367 DTDITEISSSCNEEII
-381 NNDVLINY
+381 NNDALINY
-389 FKPLLKPENLSLLN
+389 FKPLLTPENLLLLN

-413 IDVENYPEEL
+413 IDVENYPDEL

-443 TDDTTITPKSL
+443 TDDTTIIPKSL

-465 LCYENKNWLNM
+465 LCYENKSWLNM
-476 TDLDSKIFM
+476 TELDSKIFM
-485 VKGQNG
+485 VRGQNG

-502 LAIWGENTKKSPLT
+502 LAIWGENTKKSSIT

-532 IDVFRDSGLPADGL
+532 IDVLRDS
-546 PAGAKDTYRIV
+546 AGDSKAKDTYRII

-562 KNTGNKLLISN
+562 KNIGNKLLVGN
-573 TVIYKKLSSGTGGA
+573 TVIYKKLE
-587 NGACGTGGECEA
+587 GEDM
-599 IEIIKKDTACNNEIT
+599 EIIKKDTACNAEIAM
-614 RLFGNMEDFLATSM
+614 LFGNMEDFLATSM
-628 ITQNI
+628 ITQSI

-647 LIDKSFNIEY
+647 LIDKSFNIAY

-693 NYTENHGEEIEQ
+693 NYTENHGDDIEK
-705 MREDL
+705 MREDI
-710 ELLKNANSALLKEY
+710 ELLKNANSLLIEEY
-724 NNKNSILSNRNIE
+724 NNCNIVLSNRNIE
-737 LSTDACY
+737 LSPDTCE

-749 KSKINLEKL
+749 KSKINLKKL
-758 VSQDMYD
+758 VSRDTYD
-765 IKVKRLAELEFILK
+765 ININRLTELEFILK

-788 ASRGAYCDNEDI
+788 ASLDSSVGYPDT
-800 EDIEEIAKPCDIS
+800 EEITKPCDIS
-813 IINNER
+813 MIQNENN
-819 KYLSEYFDIF
+819 YLKEYFDIY
-829 DDNNSKYNTCD
+829 DDNNSKYNTCE
-840 ENEVIE
+840 ENDVIE
-846 SLENLK
+846 SLENIK
-852 NEYDSLEI
+852 NEYDGLEI
-860 LAKSLIAEKPNKA
+860 LAKSLIAEKPNKVN
-873 TKIDKPIKARKE
+873 KIDKPIKARKE
-885 CLNNIKQLYG
+885 CLNNIKQLFG

-907 GNFNINIHIKPGVIE
+907 GSLNITPEARSTDTVIE
-922 DLSLESYK
+922 DLSLENYK

-945 YNNRL
+945 YNIRL
-950 KNNEALFDKCFKEQ
+950 TNNERLFDKYFKEQ
-964 ENIQIVSAP
+964 ENIKIIGTP
-973 AREEINCENADEV
+973 AMPATPAMLVGENNCANAEEV
-986 MGEIEKID
+986 MREIEQID
-994 YSYIV
+994 YKCIIG
-999 RFLKENEESVE
+999 FLKDNEECAE
-1010 EYNDIMRELREAE
+1010 GYKEIMRELREAE
-1023 EDRLKYANELMLF
+1023 EDRLKYAEELMLF

-1069 YDADIDKIKNKLDI
+1069 YDADISNIRNKLNI

-1095 TYKNTKERYATL
+1095 TYKSTKDRYDIL
-1107 QEWCEYFKYKEK
+1107 QEWYEYFKYKER
-1119 RDKLTEKLNKL
+1119 RDKLNEKLNKL

-1135 KYNRIISEG
+1135 KYNKIISDG
-1144 TKELENINKYVGSY
+1144 TKELENINKYAGRY

-1168 LANIVNYEKY
+1168 LDNIVNYEKY
-1178 RVWETKYSEN
+1178 REWETQYNEN
-1188 TSRMNEIDRNMKE
+1188 TNKMNEIKENIKE
-1201 YADIANYNKNIKPRI
+1201 YTEIANYNKNIKRRI
-1216 IAYRSLIDSYDKWK
+1216 CEHRSLVE
-1230 RYNDYINVIHSR
+1230 RYNKWDRYNNYINIIHSR

-1258 IYKSYSEVKP
+1258 IYKGYKEVRP
-1268 IIERVLELKEIINDS
+1268 IIERVLELKEIIKDG

-1288 KQRDYITEKAAIF
+1288 KQRDLMTEKAAIF
-1301 NYNSA
+1301 NYNKA
-1306 NIKSLNELRD
+1306 NIKSLSELRD
-1316 ILENINNM
+1316 ILDKINNM
-1324 LTILDTII
+1324 LTILETII
-1332 INFQDFRINL
+1332 VNFQDFRINL
-1342 YDNVVLK
+1342 YDNIVLK
-1349 KLLCNTNK
+1349 KLLRNTNK

-1390 NVNIGGSGGGGGS
+1390 NVNIDSSGSGSSSGRGGGS
-1403 SGGDNNKQI
+1403 NKQI

-1488 IDDSECIAEINYNN
+1488 IDDSECIVEINYNN

-1511 KTPVDIECSGTG
+1511 KTPIECSYVG
-1523 KKKTITRR
+1523 KKKAVA
-1531 K
+1531 KLK

>member
-36 VSIKKQIEVLEL
+36 ASIKKQIEVLEL
-48 PFDDFIIVITGDIFH
+48 FFDNFIIVITGDIFH

-76 RKFIQALSEVGRT
+76 RKFIQALSDVGRT

-150 GRLQDLPPFPS
+150 GRLQDLPPFPT
-161 ISGNVRYKLALFHGS
+161 IYGNVRYKLALFHGS

-255 KKINVYNDK
+255 KKVNVYNDK

-270 ESNEHSDNSD
+270 ENDDSAASAANTA
-280 NRDNSDNKDIMIRIN
+280 NKDIMIRIN
-295 GKYEKRLEDYIR
+295 GKYERRLEDYIR

-320 RFSDINIF
+320 RFSNINIF

-344 EKIDNF
+344 EKIDNL
-350 NNFAHNQSRNI
+350 NNFAHNQSHNI
-361 SCTSDT
+361 SCTK
-367 IDTDIYSSCNEEII
+367 DTDISSSCYEEII
-381 NNDVLINY
+381 NNDALINY
-389 FKPLLKPENLSLLN
+389 FKPLLTSENLLLLN
-403 KIIKNKELLL
+403 NIIKNKELLL
-413 IDVENYPEEL
+413 IDVDNYPEEL

-428 KINKELMAVINTCNI
+428 KINKELIAVINTCNI
-443 TDDTTITPKSL
+443 TDDTAITPKSL

-532 IDVFRDSGLPADGL
+532 IDILRDSKSDASD
-546 PAGAKDTYRIV
+546 ASDAIEVIDTYRIV

-562 KNTGNKLLISN
+562 KNAGNKLLVSN
-573 TVIYKKLSSGTGGA
+573 TIIYKKIAHTGKV
-587 NGACGTGGECEA
+587 
-599 IEIIKKDTACNNEIT
+599 EIIKKDTACNNEIAI
-614 RLFGNMEDFLATSM
+614 LFGSIEDFLATSM

-671 YKGLHKYIESKKDVY
+671 YKGLQKYIESKKDVY

-693 NYTENHGEEIEQ
+693 NYTENHKEEIEQ
-705 MREDL
+705 MKKDL
-710 ELLKNANSALLKEY
+710 EILKNSNSAFVEEY
-724 NNKNSILSNRNIE
+724 NYKNSILSNRNIE
-737 LSTDACY
+737 LSTNACY
-744 KYEGL
+744 KYEAL
-749 KSKINLEKL
+749 KNKINLEKL
-758 VSQDMYD
+758 VSQDIYD

-779 GKDIIELSK
+779 GKNIIELSK
-788 ASRGAYCDNEDI
+788 VSLEAYCDNKEII
-800 EDIEEIAKPCDIS
+800 EITKPCDIS
-813 IINNER
+813 IINNEH
-819 KYLSEYFDIF
+819 KYLNEYFDIF
-829 DDNNSKYNTCD
+829 DDNNSKYNTND
-840 ENEVIE
+840 ENDVIE
-846 SLENLK
+846 CLENLK
-852 NEYDSLEI
+852 NEYDDFEI

-885 CLNNIKQLYG
+885 CLNNIKKIFG
-895 SLEYMDEIIENI
+895 SLEYMDEIIETTGCLNLNI
-907 GNFNINIHIKPGVIE
+907 KSGAIE
-922 DLSLESYK
+922 DLSLECYN
-930 KCLEDRENLKNKIDD
+930 KCLEDKENIKNKVDD

-964 ENIQIVSAP
+964 ENIQNVSMPP
-973 AREEINCENADEV
+973 ASCEINCENADKV

-994 YSYIV
+994 YNYIDG
-999 RFLKENEESVE
+999 FLKENEESVE
-1010 EYNDIMRELREAE
+1010 KYKDIMKELRETE
-1023 EDRLKYANELMLF
+1023 EDRLKYAEELRLF

-1056 VGRIKEL
+1056 VSRIKEL

-1069 YDADIDKIKNKLDI
+1069 YDNDINKIKNKLNI

-1095 TYKNTKERYATL
+1095 TYKNMKDRYDIL

-1119 RDKLTEKLNKL
+1119 RDKLNEKLNKL

-1144 TKELENINKYVGSY
+1144 TKELENINKYVWSY
-1158 YKKARELREH
+1158 YKKAKELREH
-1168 LANIVNYEKY
+1168 LDNIINYEKY
-1178 RVWETKYSEN
+1178 RAWEIKYIEN
-1188 TSRMNEIDRNMKE
+1188 TNRMNDIDRNMKE

-1216 IAYRSLIDSYDKWK
+1216 IAYRSLVDSYNKWK
-1230 RYNDYINVIHSR
+1230 LYNDYINVIHSR

-1250 QENYRNNE
+1250 QENYINNE

-1288 KQRDYITEKAAIF
+1288 KQRDYITEKTAIF

-1324 LTILDTII
+1324 LTVLDTII

-1349 KLLCNTNK
+1349 KLLHNTNK

-1390 NVNIGGSGGGGGS
+1390 NVNIVGGG
-1403 SGGDNNKQI
+1403 GGDNNKQI

-1488 IDDSECIAEINYNN
+1488 IDDCDCIAEINYNN

-1511 KTPVDIECSGTG
+1511 KTPVDIEYSVVG
-1523 KKKTITRR
+1523 KKKTITMR

>member
-36 VSIKKQIEVLEL
+36 VSIKKEVEVLEL
-48 PFDDFIIVITGDIFH
+48 PFENFIIVITGDIFH

-76 RKFIQALSEVGRT
+76 RKFIQALSDIGRT

-126 SFIIDDIGIS
+126 SFIIDEIGIS
-136 FVSIDETLDNYRNS
+136 FVSIDDTLDNYRNS

-161 ISGNVRYKLALFHGS
+161 ISGNVKFKLALFHGS

-255 KKINVYNDK
+255 KKVNVYNDK
-264 GFINIR
+264 GFVNIR
-270 ESNEHSDNSD
+270 ESESSES
-280 NRDNSDNKDIMIRIN
+280 SDNKDIMIRIN

-320 RFSDINIF
+320 RFSNINIF

-344 EKIDNF
+344 EKVDNF
-350 NNFAHNQSRNI
+350 NNFQHNQLHNTSNI
-361 SCTSDT
+361 SDTSGI
-367 IDTDIYSSCNEEII
+367 IDTDISSFCNEEII
-381 NNDVLINY
+381 NNDALINY
-389 FKPLLKPENLSLLN
+389 FKPLLTADNLSLLN

-413 IDVENYPEEL
+413 IDIENYPEEL

-443 TDDTTITPKSL
+443 TDDTRIIPKSL

-476 TDLDSKIFM
+476 TNLDSKIFM

-502 LAIWGENTKKSPLT
+502 LAIWGENTKKNPLT

-526 GYTIID
+526 GYTIIE
-532 IDVFRDSGLPADGL
+532 IDVLRDSISEATETID
-546 PAGAKDTYRIV
+546 AIYTYRIV

-562 KNTGNKLLISN
+562 KNVGNKLLVSN
-573 TVIYKKLSSGTGGA
+573 TVIYKKVSFEA
-587 NGACGTGGECEA
+587 NEA

-671 YKGLHKYIESKKDVY
+671 YKGLYKYIESKKDVY

-693 NYTENHGEEIEQ
+693 NYTDNYGVEIEKIK
-705 MREDL
+705 EDL
-710 ELLKNANSALLKEY
+710 ELLKNINSSLIEEY
-724 NNKNSILSNRNIE
+724 NINNSILSNKNIE
-737 LSTDACY
+737 LSTYACE

-749 KSKINLEKL
+749 KNKINLEKL
-758 VSQDMYD
+758 VSQDIYD
-765 IKVKRLAELEFILK
+765 INVKRLAELEFILK
-779 GKDIIELSK
+779 DKDIIKLSK
-788 ASRGAYCDNEDI
+788 SHIALDIYDKEDI
-800 EDIEEIAKPCDIS
+800 TKPCDIS
-813 IINNER
+813 IINNEN
-819 KYLSEYFDIF
+819 KYLKEYFDIF
-829 DDNNSKYNTCD
+829 DDNNNKYNTCD
-840 ENEVIE
+840 ENDVIE
-846 SLENLK
+846 SIANLR

-860 LAKSLIAEKPNKA
+860 LAKSLISEKPNKA
-873 TKIDKPIKARKE
+873 ANIDKPIKAKKE
-885 CLNNIKQLYG
+885 CLSNIKQLFG
-895 SLEYMDEIIENI
+895 SLECMAEIIEDIEKVDIKLGPMHVPLGGVSDI
-907 GNFNINIHIKPGVIE
+907 GE
-922 DLSLESYK
+922 DLSLENYK
-930 KCLEDRENLKNKIDD
+930 KCLEDRVNLINKIDD

-950 KNNEALFDKCFKEQ
+950 KNNEALFNKCFKEQ
-964 ENIQIVSAP
+964 ENIKIVSVP
-973 AREEINCENADEV
+973 GKNTGTTTCDINCDNFCKV
-986 MGEIEKID
+986 MEEIEKID
-994 YSYIV
+994 YNCIV
-999 RFLKENEESVE
+999 GFLKDNEESYE
-1010 EYNDIMRELREAE
+1010 EYKYIMNELREAE
-1023 EDRLKYANELMLF
+1023 EDRLKYADELMLF
-1036 ENNEEYHFN
+1036 ESNEEYHFN
-1045 PSCEYC
+1045 PLCEYC

-1056 VGRIKEL
+1056 VSRIKEL
-1063 RIIIDR
+1063 RIIIER
-1069 YDADIDKIKNKLDI
+1069 YDEDINKIKNKLNI
-1083 NVNYEELIDKME
+1083 NVNYKELVDKME
-1095 TYKNTKERYATL
+1095 TYKCTKDRYEIL
-1107 QEWCEYFKYKEK
+1107 QEWCEYFKYKELHN
-1119 RDKLTEKLNKL
+1119 KLSEKLNKL
-1130 IENKK
+1130 MENKK
-1135 KYNRIISEG
+1135 KYSRIISEG
-1144 TKELENINKYVGSY
+1144 TKELENINKYIGRY
-1158 YKKARELREH
+1158 YKNAIELRER
-1168 LANIVNYEKY
+1168 LDNIINYEKY
-1178 RVWETKYSEN
+1178 RVWETKYNEN
-1188 TSRMNEIDRNMKE
+1188 TSKMNEVDKNMKE
-1201 YADIANYNKNIKPRI
+1201 YTEIANYNKNIKQRI
-1216 IAYRSLIDSYDKWK
+1216 ITYRSLVDSYNKWE
-1230 RYNDYINVIHSR
+1230 RYNDYKYVIQSQ
-1242 EYLEIKEI
+1242 EYLKIKDI
-1250 QENYRNNE
+1250 QDNYINNK
-1258 IYKSYSEVKP
+1258 IYKTYNEVKP
-1268 IIERVLELKEIINDS
+1268 IIVRVLELKEIINES
-1283 EKTII
+1283 EKNII
-1288 KQRDYITEKAAIF
+1288 KQRDCITEKTAIF

-1306 NIKSLNELRD
+1306 NIKSLNELQD
-1316 ILENINNM
+1316 ILKNINNM

-1349 KLLCNTNK
+1349 KLLCNTNN

-1390 NVNIGGSGGGGGS
+1390 NVNIGS
-1403 SGGDNNKQI
+1403 SSNNARDNNKQI

-1511 KTPVDIECSGTG
+1511 STPIDIEWSYVG
-1523 KKKTITRR
+1523 KKKTVGKR

>member
-48 PFDDFIIVITGDIFH
+48 SFDNFIIVITGDIFH

-76 RKFIQALSEVGRT
+76 RKFIQALSDIGRT

-126 SFIIDDIGIS
+126 SFIIDEIGIS

-161 ISGNVRYKLALFHGS
+161 ISGDVRFKLALFHGS

-240 VNHGYLIWDLYNKDI
+240 VNHGYLIWDIYNKDI
-255 KKINVYNDK
+255 KKVNVYNDK

-270 ESNEHSDNSD
+270 ESESSESSES
-280 NRDNSDNKDIMIRIN
+280 SDNKDIMIRIN
-295 GKYEKRLEDYIR
+295 GKYEKRLEDYII

-320 RFSDINIF
+320 MFSNINIF

-344 EKIDNF
+344 EKVDNF
-350 NNFAHNQSRNI
+350 NNFKHNELHNS
-361 SCTSDT
+361 SDT
-367 IDTDIYSSCNEEII
+367 SNIIDTDISSSCNEEII
-381 NNDVLINY
+381 NNDALINY
-389 FKPLLKPENLSLLN
+389 FKPLLTTENLSLLN

-443 TDDTTITPKSL
+443 TDDTTIIPKSL

-476 TDLDSKIFM
+476 ANLDSKIFM

-502 LAIWGENTKKSPLT
+502 LAIWGENTKKNQLT

-526 GYTIID
+526 GYTIIE
-532 IDVFRDSGLPADGL
+532 IDVLRDSANAAQGTI
-546 PAGAKDTYRIV
+546 DTYRIV

-562 KNTGNKLLISN
+562 KNACNKLLVSN
-573 TVIYKKLSSGTGGA
+573 TVIYKKIA
-587 NGACGTGGECEA
+587 NEA

-693 NYTENHGEEIEQ
+693 NYTENYGVEIEK
-705 MREDL
+705 MKEDL
-710 ELLKNANSALLKEY
+710 ELLKNINSSLIEEY
-724 NNKNSILSNRNIE
+724 NSNNSILSNRNIE
-737 LSTDACY
+737 LSTYACE

-749 KSKINLEKL
+749 KNIINLEKL
-758 VSQDMYD
+758 VSHDIYD

-779 GKDIIELSK
+779 GKDIITLSK
-788 ASRGAYCDNEDI
+788 AHIGPDIYDKED
-800 EDIEEIAKPCDIS
+800 IAKPCDIS
-813 IINNER
+813 IINNEN
-819 KYLSEYFDIF
+819 KYLKEYFDIF

-840 ENEVIE
+840 ENDVIE
-846 SLENLK
+846 SLVNLR

-860 LAKSLIAEKPNKA
+860 LAKSLISEKPNKA
-873 TKIDKPIKARKE
+873 TNIDKPIKAKKE
-885 CLNNIKQLYG
+885 CLNNIKQLFG
-895 SLEYMDEIIENI
+895 SIECMEEIMENI
-907 GNFNINIHIKPGVIE
+907 EKVDIKLSPGYGPFDGVSDIVE
-922 DLSLESYK
+922 DLSFESYK
-930 KCLEDRENLKNKIDD
+930 KFLEDRVNLKNKIDD

-950 KNNEALFDKCFKEQ
+950 KNNETIFNKCFKEQ
-964 ENIQIVSAP
+964 ENIKIVSAP
-973 AREEINCENADEV
+973 ATTTAEVTGDINCDNFCKV
-986 MGEIEKID
+986 MEEIEKID
-994 YSYIV
+994 YNYIV
-999 RFLKENEESVE
+999 GFLKDNEESLE
-1010 EYNDIMRELREAE
+1010 EYKDIMTELREAE
-1023 EDRLKYANELMLF
+1023 EDRLKYADELMLF

-1063 RIIIDR
+1063 RIIIER
-1069 YDADIDKIKNKLDI
+1069 YDKDIDKIKNKLNI
-1083 NVNYEELIDKME
+1083 NVNYKELIYKME
-1095 TYKNTKERYATL
+1095 TYKCTKDRYEIL
-1107 QEWCEYFKYKEK
+1107 QEWYEYFKYKEL
-1119 RDKLTEKLNKL
+1119 RNKLSEKLNKL

-1135 KYNRIISEG
+1135 KYNKIISDA
-1144 TKELENINKYVGSY
+1144 TKELEKITKNISLY
-1158 YKKARELREH
+1158 YKKARELRER
-1168 LANIVNYEKY
+1168 LNNIVNYEKY
-1178 RVWETKYSEN
+1178 RVWETQYNEN
-1188 TSRMNEIDRNMKE
+1188 TNKINDIDKNMKE
-1201 YADIANYNKNIKPRI
+1201 YTDIANYNKNIKQRI
-1216 IAYRSLIDSYDKWK
+1216 IAYRSLVDSYNKWE
-1230 RYNDYINVIHSR
+1230 RYNNYINIIHSR

-1258 IYKSYSEVKP
+1258 IYKTYNEVKP
-1268 IIERVLELKEIINDS
+1268 IIERVLELKEIINESD
-1283 EKTII
+1283 KTII

-1306 NIKSLNELRD
+1306 NIKSLNELQD
-1316 ILENINNM
+1316 ILKNINNM

-1349 KLLCNTNK
+1349 KLLCNTNN

-1390 NVNIGGSGGGGGS
+1390 NVNIS
-1403 SGGDNNKQI
+1403 SSSNNARDNNKQI

-1464 FLKSLLAYFDTIVIV
+1464 FIKSLLAYFDTIVIV

-1511 KTPVDIECSGTG
+1511 STPIDIECSYVG
-1523 KKKTITRR
+1523 KKKTVGKR